1 MGNKKELRLILLDH
15 KTAVVYFIMPIIVN
29 NKLTQLSTPDI
40 LLKLFVFTA
49 VPVNPKSQFWAPA
62 LLLQVLHKYNK
73 TSDYLLKKKKERK
86 RREDTL
92 ANTLA
97 DREVQQRSTGQQ
109 PGEIEKH
116 SPQYS

>member
-15 KTAVVYFIMPIIVN
+15 MTAVVYLIMPIIVN

-73 TSDYLLKKKKERK
+73 TSDYLLKKKKRKKKK
-86 RREDTL
+86 RRHISKHIS
-92 ANTLA
+92 
-97 DREVQQRSTGQQ
+97 RQRSTA
-109 PGEIEKH
+109 EKYR
-116 SPQYS
+116 STTR